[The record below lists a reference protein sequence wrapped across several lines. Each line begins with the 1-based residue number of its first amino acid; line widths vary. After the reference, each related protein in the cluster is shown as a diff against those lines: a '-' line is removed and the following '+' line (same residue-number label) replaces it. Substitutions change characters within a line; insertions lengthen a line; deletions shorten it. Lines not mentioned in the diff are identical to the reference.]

1 MNQGLDLEN
10 NNYFKSLEPYI
21 QETIT
26 QSGIIIESEEQLRQ
40 CVRNLKKDK
49 LDN

>member
-40 CVRNLKKDK
+40 CVRNLKKGK